1 MRLGRV
7 LLGEWSGM
15 QMLRSGQ
22 FDLMNSFHF
31 QWISN
36 MKFPA
41 SDSSRRKIRYN
52 NNISHKKD
60 AIFRICN
67 HSWPSPISLCPF
79 VQVILQ
85 SMLSGNLRR
94 HFSRFMPGKDFE
106 CARQTREIYQTKTRP
121 PLKAK
126 VWNQRLN
133 DEWFSLSS
141 QLFFLWCSHCESPWP
156 KWIECLKSG
165 PNQVFTSRGPT
176 GASWQ
181 SVSWEAVGRFFHG
194 TDWQDSYFHS
204 EVFFLFYNRIFS
216 FGVFFPFFFVL

>member
-7 LLGEWSGM
+7 LLLGEWSGM

-36 MKFPA
+36 AKFPA
-41 SDSSRRKIRYN
+41 SDISRRKIRYN

-141 QLFFLWCSHCESPWP
+141 QLFFCGVVIANRHGQNELNAWSLGQIRSLPAEARLELRG
-156 KWIECLKSG
+156 KVCLGKQLGDFSMELIG
-165 PNQVFTSRGPT
+165 KIPIFIR
-176 GASWQ
+176 
-181 SVSWEAVGRFFHG
+181 RFF
-194 TDWQDSYFHS
+194 SFFIIAYFLL
-204 EVFFLFYNRIFS
+204 E
-216 FGVFFPFFFVL
+216 